1 MAGVL
6 VGYQLNK
13 IILQVGRCCLSQY
26 YRSFLYLLSISTFFF
41 FFCLLP
47 QLYVFLNIRFFCSVI
62 DDILAVGWLLLA
74 TCQTVWRGGDKHT
87 ITPQGRAS
95 DSVLLQLTEKKGQSA
110 NSSNAIFAS
119 SFKQITILHKEIYVG
134 FSVQPCI
141 IIHPDT
147 ILLI

>member
-26 YRSFLYLLSISTFFF
+26 YRSFLYLLSISTFF

-95 DSVLLQLTEKKGQSA
+95 DSVLLQLTEKRDSQLTAPMLSLLHHLNKSLFYIRKFTLDSQYSHVLLFILTQS
-110 NSSNAIFAS
+110 
-119 SFKQITILHKEIYVG
+119 
-134 FSVQPCI
+134 C
-141 IIHPDT
+141 
-147 ILLI
+147 